1 MDPNADDITL
11 LEFLKRDLRLF
22 KDRAGDR
29 ALIALNSLPK
39 DLLRPLKEAISDKAF
54 SRINGQQYVSFADYA
69 EFSQRQIAQTMQ
81 RMQLRSLEL
90 GMTGP
95 ALPDLDDAPTL
106 SHWVAI
112 LDPEYSGTI
121 LIGEPI
127 GHPTCKGPLSHTS
140 RLCALDQAGH
150 WARTT
155 TRWYRL
161 AKSETGIGFLKRNGD
176 RVAGIS
182 GLALKRW
189 QVQRGIAKDRIS
201 AGLRNDH

>member
-1 MDPNADDITL
+1 MNFD
-11 LEFLKRDLRLF
+11 
-22 KDRAGDR
+22 
-29 ALIALNSLPK
+29 
-39 DLLRPLKEAISDKAF
+39 
-54 SRINGQQYVSFADYA
+54 DYA
-69 EFSQRQIAQTMQ
+69 EFRHRQTAQIMQ
-81 RMQLRSLEL
+81 RMLVRSLEV

-95 ALPDLDDAPTL
+95 VLTDLDDAPTL

-112 LDPEYSGTI
+112 LDPEYGGAI

-161 AKSETGIGFLKRNGD
+161 SKPETGNSFIRRNGD
-176 RVAGIS
+176 RFAGIS
-182 GLALKRW
+182 GLALNRW
-189 QVQRGIAKDRIS
+189 QVQQCIREDRIS